1 MFSCALL
8 HENWF
13 NSSRL
18 KSEMSEFAVTG
29 ALSLLE
35 SPQDVKRIVAQAIE
49 SLIIFFMRISI
60 CLRG

>member
-1 MFSCALL
+1 LL

-13 NSSRL
+13 NSSML

>member
-1 MFSCALL
+1 VFSCALL

-13 NSSRL
+13 NSSML

>member
-1 MFSCALL
+1 M
-8 HENWF
+8 
-13 NSSRL
+13 L